1 MRSTGEVM
9 GIAKTFG
16 ESYSKSQ
23 TAAFGALPL
32 TGSVFLS
39 LSERDKQASLY
50 PAKTLNELGFKLFT
64 TQGTHDFL
72 EANGVASELV
82 RKHSQGRGPSGEFTA
97 VDLITE
103 GVVGLV
109 INTPLGRGT
118 RMDGWMIRTAAIQ
131 RGVPC
136 ITTIAGFKAAVAGIS
151 ELQGKSFSIK
161 SIQDWLAIIE

>member
-16 ESYSKSQ
+16 EAYAKSQ
-23 TAAFGALPL
+23 TAAFGALPMD
-32 TGSVFLS
+32 GSVFLS
-39 LSERDKQASLY
+39 LSERDKKASLY
-50 PAKTLNELGFKLFT
+50 PAQILNDLGFKLFT

-72 EANGVASELV
+72 EQNGVRSELV
-82 RKHSQGRGPSGEFTA
+82 RKHSQGRGPGGEFTA

-151 ELQGKSFSIK
+151 ELQGKSFSIR
-161 SIQDWLAIIE
+161 SIQSWLATVE